1 MPIASPSMRP
11 SSPSVTW
18 VPNEASWPFNV
29 TRPASIHLS
38 ASRREQT
45 PVSLMYLLSRT
56 GVALRSAAQ
65 KRADLLRQ
73 DLGGCGEQ
81 VIGVIGDIDKL
92 AVRQRGFELRD
103 VDRRFKACTHDQRR
117 LLDRRKP
124 VGDGYS
130 RQNQA
135 PHESRSRRRQ
145 VQRSA
150 RAAVD
155 AQQID
160 LTQP

>member
-1 MPIASPSMRP
+1 MSRP
-11 SSPSVTW
+11 STRTSSCAHTLSPRCARS
-18 VPNEASWPFNV
+18 PFKV
-29 TRPASIHLS
+29 TRPALIHLS

-56 GVALRSAAQ
+56 GVALRSADQ

-81 VIGVIGDIDKL
+81 VIGVIVDIDKL

-130 RQNQA
+130 RQ
-135 PHESRSRRRQ
+135 
-145 VQRSA
+145 
-150 RAAVD
+150 
-155 AQQID
+155 
-160 LTQP
+160 